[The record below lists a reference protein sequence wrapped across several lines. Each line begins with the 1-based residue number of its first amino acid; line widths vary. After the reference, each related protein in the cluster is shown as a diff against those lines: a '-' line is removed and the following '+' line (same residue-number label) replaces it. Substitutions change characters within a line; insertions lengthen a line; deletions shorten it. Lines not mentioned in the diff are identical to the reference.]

1 MLFENMAASILQRL
15 DREAEID
22 ESVSAGPYFFNE
34 NYGKQDLRETYEPET
49 MTNQDDLADD
59 EGALISKH
67 VEIAAQQIL
76 DGYTA
81 GKDKINPE
89 KLIYITDEDLLSA
102 ISRKTTQLH
111 ALLKSCYDKDIA
123 KEHIEQAIRRQIKYL
138 AYNA

>member
-22 ESVSAGPYFFNE
+22 ESISAGPYFFNE